1 MFNSNYRTKSEKF
14 NPAAAFIT
22 KYFNSDFPDDTPQ
35 KWVNLVIL
43 TTIQYTLVK
52 NPAFSFPSILTV
64 ITNKT
69 KLGPQ

>member
-22 KYFNSDFPDDTPQ
+22 KYFNSDFPNDTPQ

-43 TTIQYTLVK
+43 TTI
-52 NPAFSFPSILTV
+52 
-64 ITNKT
+64 
-69 KLGPQ
+69 